1 MRNAKVVLAYSGGLD
16 TSCILRWLLDRG
28 FDVIAYI
35 ADVGQREDFHQV
47 KSKASAIGASKVY
60 VEDLKEEFVRDFI
73 FPAIRG
79 NAVYEDRYLLGT
91 SLARPLIAKRQVEI
105 AHKENAAYVA
115 HGATGKGNDQVRFE
129 LSYMAL
135 DPNLKIIA
143 PWKDEEFLK
152 QFQGR
157 TDLIDYAQKHDIPIT
172 ATKREMWSKDPNI
185 MHISYEAGELEDP
198 YLRPQ
203 KAMFEWTVSPYD
215 APDKEVI
222 IEIEF
227 KNGDPVKVV
236 SEGKSI
242 TGPLKIMH
250 FLNRIAAEN
259 GIGRIDIVENRF
271 VGMKSRGVYETP
283 GGTILHIAHRDLEGL
298 TMDREVMHIRDSLIP
313 KFAELIYNGFW
324 FSPEMEFIR
333 AAIDKS
339 QEYVRGRVRVS
350 LYKGNVTIIGRKS
363 PYSLYGRDMASMDVH
378 GEYDQKDAS
387 GFIKLNALRLKM
399 DAKRRQKAVSP
410 HKITRKAR

>member
-35 ADVGQREDFHQV
+35 ADVGQREDFHQA

-105 AHKENAAYVA
+105 AHREKAAYVA

-143 PWKDEEFLK
+143 PWKDEKFLK

-157 TDLIDYAQKHDIPIT
+157 TDLIEYAQKHDIPVT
-172 ATKREMWSKDPNI
+172 VTKREMWSKDPNI

-203 KAMFEWTVSPYD
+203 NAMFEWTVSPFD
-215 APDKEVI
+215 APDKEMI
-222 IEIEF
+222 IEIEY
-227 KNGDPVKVV
+227 KNGDPVKVI
-236 SEGKSI
+236 SKGKST
-242 TGPLKIMH
+242 TGPLKIMN

-298 TMDREVMHIRDSLIP
+298 TMDREVMHIRDSVIP

-339 QEYVRGRVRVS
+339 QEYVSGRVRVS

-363 PYSLYGRDMASMDVH
+363 PYSLYGRDIVSMDFH

-399 DAKRRQKAVSP
+399 DAKRRQKSG
-410 HKITRKAR
+410 